1 MKIVFI
7 LFVLIHGLIHLMGFV
22 KAFGLSDVKE
32 LTLSISRQWG
42 TVWLISCVLFVL
54 VAMLFALSFNY
65 WWVLGIIAVLV
76 SQVLVFYFWKDAR
89 FGTIANMII
98 LIVMIIQFGK

>member
-7 LFVLIHGLIHLMGFV
+7 LFVLVHGLIHLMGFV

-42 TVWLISCVLFVL
+42 TVWLISFVLFAL
-54 VAMLFALSFNY
+54 VATLFALSYNY

-76 SQVLVFYFWKDAR
+76 SQILVFYFWKDAR

>member
-1 MKIVFI
+1 MKLVFI
-7 LFVLIHGLIHLMGFV
+7 LFVLVHGLIHLMGFI
-22 KAFGLSDVKE
+22 KSFGLSDIKE
-32 LTLSISRQWG
+32 LTLSISRPWG
-42 TVWLISCVLFVL
+42 IVWLISFVLFVL
-54 VAMLFALSFNY
+54 VAVLFAIRY
-65 WWVLGIIAVLV
+65 YHWWVIGIIAVLV